1 MEIKTFNPAKFSIKG
16 EERFDFLQNIIT
28 NNLIKNDSVIYSYVL
43 TPQGK
48 IYSEIQI
55 KKNLDSIDVICTN
68 DQVDLHSYFD
78 KYSKLSNILL
88 EKIVIDKSTIG
99 ENYFENSLSKGRIDS
114 NFLPHSKF
122 LPSEIHE
129 SYIDFQKGCFIGQ
142 EVVSRIK
149 YRHLNKKMIR
159 VFKNLNKDKITQNK
173 DFEIIKEIN
182 DYFIIR
188 YMNEN
193 KNEVFF
199 KNLNLKKI
207 ELI

>member
-1 MEIKTFNPAKFSIKG
+1 M
-16 EERFDFLQNIIT
+16 
-28 NNLIKNDSVIYSYVL
+28 
-43 TPQGK
+43 
-48 IYSEIQI
+48 
-55 KKNLDSIDVICTN
+55 
-68 DQVDLHSYFD
+68 
-78 KYSKLSNILL
+78 
-88 EKIVIDKSTIG
+88 EKIVINKSTIG
-99 ENYFENSLSKGRIDS
+99 EITLKIHYLKVGLTQIFSH
-114 NFLPHSKF
+114 HSKF

-193 KNEVFF
+193 KNEVF
-199 KNLNLKKI
+199 LKT
-207 ELI
+207 